1 MQREK
6 RSDDRGGALAGMA
19 QFVLQLPSDTRVIEG
34 AIRYLVNRCRSAG
47 FSGGRLNLNLQVGL
61 AEALA
66 NAMLYGNRND
76 PEKFVQ
82 VEVALDDARVTL
94 CVTDEGEGFD
104 PSEVPD
110 PTLAPNLQRAGGRGV
125 FLIRKLMDEVEY
137 NARGNSVRLV
147 LYREPSLRRASG
159 E

>member
-1 MQREK
+1 MQREN
-6 RSDDRGGALAGMA
+6 RSEDPAGALAGMA

-34 AIRYLVNRCRSAG
+34 AIRYLVNRCQRAG

-82 VEVALDDARVTL
+82 VEVELDDARVAL

-104 PSEVPD
+104 PADVPD
-110 PTLAPNLQRAGGRGV
+110 PTLVPNLQRPGGRGV

-137 NARGNSVRLV
+137 NERGNSVRLV